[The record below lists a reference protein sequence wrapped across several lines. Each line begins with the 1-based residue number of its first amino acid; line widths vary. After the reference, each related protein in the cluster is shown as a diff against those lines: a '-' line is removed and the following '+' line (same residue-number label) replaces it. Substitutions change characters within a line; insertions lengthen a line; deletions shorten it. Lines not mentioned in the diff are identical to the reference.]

1 MERERKWEKIQ
12 KKKAKILPQ
21 QMSSSS
27 SSSSSSLRGMGG
39 HQQQRLLSPK
49 TATLPWDDVL
59 EYDVDAVLALAEEC
73 NVKKD
78 DVYWTMMFPKQNPID
93 DLAKSVVS
101 CDIRADPNASDAENV
116 VLMTHLAKVLQVAFE
131 RAVTRLK
138 TTTTTRDDACDYAG
152 EGDCDV
158 DDRDDES
165 GNERVFDDRKDWL
178 ERENKELKEKLDK
191 QRKEF
196 RSLSEEMREVEIE
209 FSKRIEMLDEERN
222 RLPDTPK
229 MFQFAANEDDEDTEN
244 NACEEHFF
252 STPRK
257 EKRAIMNA
265 KKQEEDLCEKQKQEE
280 ALRRANDRALAL
292 ETQSDAL
299 SDNLEQSR
307 REIRKLQK
315 MLAKEREKNE
325 EMERRQMVLNER
337 LLMQTSST
345 TSLDAAASPSSP
357 AKKGN
362 AYRLGSKSRMPPLH
376 TVEKTK
382 RILGYEDDQNEKEIA
397 LSREETLNRWDA
409 RAQFKIAMDQL
420 RRDLSVK
427 SAQHDACS
435 AKCEAQSRVLS
446 KTVKERD
453 ELKDETKRLQR
464 SLEKSKRIEEETI
477 EHIRRNAEEKEE
489 RDKRLMREAVS
500 SLRQK
505 VRQLERERDDCREN
519 LSETTQSLEKMKQK
533 ASKAMEKNTR
543 LQKETTDLKFQI
555 EKLQDQLQR
564 TVDLYEHE
572 TLKIELGR
580 ATERAKKLQ
589 LAVDKEQKSNAEKI
603 ESLEL
608 DIEKYEKQV
617 ELLQRE
623 KLDLSSHL
631 AVRDKELESSKS
643 ETKRVQEELETVK
656 SSVQTKEEG
665 FLAAERQQQLETLE
679 VAEMLLKYER
689 ENKALKRE
697 LASLDPKFFEEVFE
711 VKERCKKR
719 GLVLKRY
726 ETKLK
731 SYCETLGFAFK
742 REAWD

>member
-1 MERERKWEKIQ
+1 M
-12 KKKAKILPQ
+12 
-21 QMSSSS
+21 
-27 SSSSSSLRGMGG
+27 SSSSLRAAA
-39 HQQQRLLSPK
+39 QQQLLLSPK
-49 TATLPWDDVL
+49 TSALPWDDVL
-59 EYDVDAVLALAEEC
+59 EYDVDGVLALAEEFEEKKATTTMMSSSFKKK
-73 NVKKD
+73 NVKDFD
-78 DVYWTMMFPKQNPID
+78 DDLYWTTTTTFPKHNPID

-131 RAVTRLK
+131 RALTRLE
-138 TTTTTRDDACDYAG
+138 TTTTTTTTSDY
-152 EGDCDV
+152 DF
-158 DDRDDES
+158 
-165 GNERVFDDRKDWL
+165 ERFDDRKDAL
-178 ERENKELKEKLDK
+178 ERENEELKEKLDR

-244 NACEEHFF
+244 TACEEHFF
-252 STPRK
+252 NTPRK
-257 EKRAIMNA
+257 EKRAIMDA

-337 LLMQTSST
+337 LLMQPSSN

-357 AKKGN
+357 AKKGS

-505 VRQLERERDDCREN
+505 VRQLERERDDYREN

-589 LAVDKEQKSNAEKI
+589 LAVDKEQKSNAEKV

-643 ETKRVQEELETVK
+643 ETKRVQGELETVQ

-679 VAEMLLKYER
+679 VAETLLKYER